1 MCFSCSLELIF
12 IHQLA
17 SDAKLMLFYGF
28 CLFAIMQRSYLM
40 GTKYRKG
47 LQKSKK
53 GYFVRHYIALK
64 VTE

>member
-12 IHQLA
+12 IHKPA
-17 SDAKLMLFYGF
+17 FDAKLMLFYGF

-40 GTKYRKG
+40 GAKYRKG

-53 GYFVRHYIALK
+53 GYFVHHYIALK
-64 VTE
+64 VAE